1 MPRGTAIRSSIRRS
15 TLVKRIHERKRDL
28 GLSRDD
34 VDVAVGF
41 ILDTLAQG
49 LAQGREVPVRGFGR
63 LYVSMKEPGALR
75 NPRTSEPVTRPYPHV
90 RFMTYPPLAE
100 SFNDI
105 ARLEVIKL
113 HQPTIDW
120 HSIAHPI
127 ARDFPRSVFQE
138 PSSSTSE
145 DTRHRFWGEV

>member
-1 MPRGTAIRSSIRRS
+1 MPRGNPIRSSIRRS
-15 TLVKRIHERKRDL
+15 TVVKRIHERKSDL

-75 NPRTSEPVTRPYPHV
+75 NPRTGEAVTRPYPKV
-90 RFMTYPPLAE
+90 RFMTYPPLAGLL
-100 SFNDI
+100 NDL
-105 ARLEVIKL
+105 ARSEPSKL
-113 HQPTIDW
+113 DAPTMSW
-120 HSIAHPI
+120 NSIAPPI
-127 ARDFPRSVFQE
+127 AHDIPQSVFQE
-138 PSSSTSE
+138 PSSRSSE
-145 DTRHRFWGEV
+145 DSKHRFLGEL